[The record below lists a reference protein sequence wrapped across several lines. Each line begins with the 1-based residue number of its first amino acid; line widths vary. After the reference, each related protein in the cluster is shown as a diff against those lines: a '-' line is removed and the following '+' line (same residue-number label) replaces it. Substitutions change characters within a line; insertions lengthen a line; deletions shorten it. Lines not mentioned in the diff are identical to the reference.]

1 MYAVYRLAQV
11 QNDALQKGLWVNK
24 NNPNRDK
31 LLAAFEKMLADP
43 ESRAIIATASG
54 GDYAWALGEEA
65 DQIVLDLRANYTEK
79 KLKDITWWFNTIFGW
94 KAEFKPELLK

>member
-65 DQIVLDLRANYTEK
+65 DQIVLDLRAKYTEK
-79 KLKDITWWFNTIFGW
+79 TLKDLVWWFNTVFGW
-94 KAEFKPELLK
+94 KAEFKPDLLK